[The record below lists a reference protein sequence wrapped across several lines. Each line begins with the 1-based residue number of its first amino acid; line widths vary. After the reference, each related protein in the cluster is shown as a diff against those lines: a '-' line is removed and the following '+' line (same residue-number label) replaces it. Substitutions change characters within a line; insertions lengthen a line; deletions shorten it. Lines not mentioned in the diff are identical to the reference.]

1 MANLNTRL
9 YINEQVV
16 FTIHPKQTKQHAN
29 IDRIYGG
36 IISSQI
42 KQQAYSIHTCGSIS
56 LAKTNKT
63 PSFTPE
69 NQSAILFPAKLPP
82 LIQRTPPEA
91 LNNSL
96 LPKKNPPGSL
106 LFPSFSIFR
115 SKPLPTPLFLHQPAW
130 LLSPTLM
137 VDHSLLLHIQWNS
150 SLLKGPRPPPHFK
163 KSKSF
168 PPPKWSWNPFCF
180 KS

>member
-1 MANLNTRL
+1 MQILTG
-9 YINEQVV
+9 
-16 FTIHPKQTKQHAN
+16 
-29 IDRIYGG
+29 YGG
-36 IISSQI
+36 IISNQI
-42 KQQAYSIHTCGSIS
+42 KQEAYSIHTCGSIS

-82 LIQRTPPEA
+82 LIQRIPSEA

-115 SKPLPTPLFLHQPAW
+115 SKPLPAPLFLHQLAW

-137 VDHSLLLHIQWNS
+137 VDHPLLLHIQCSS
-150 SLLKGPRPPPHFK
+150 SLLKRVPPHPPLQK

-168 PPPKWSWNPFCF
+168 PPPGWSWNPFCF